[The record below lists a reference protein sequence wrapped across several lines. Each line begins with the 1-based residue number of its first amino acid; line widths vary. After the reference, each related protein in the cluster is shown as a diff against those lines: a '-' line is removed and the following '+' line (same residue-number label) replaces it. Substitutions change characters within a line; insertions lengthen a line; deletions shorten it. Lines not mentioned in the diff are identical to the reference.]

1 MAYVSQDLKKR
12 LTPGIKNVLN
22 AYGMKWT
29 ISVNNHSTLVVT
41 VTSGDIYFPA
51 YNNTNCYPLGFNEY
65 WIKDNHEGIQR
76 DFLLDLRE
84 AMMKWNWDNSDS
96 QSDYFDKGWY
106 ISIRIGSWNK
116 LYKHNPSK

>member
-1 MAYVSQDLKKR
+1 MAFVSQDLKKR

-22 AYGMKWT
+22 AYGMKGS
-29 ISVNNHSTLVVT
+29 ISVDNHSTLVVT
-41 VTSGDIYFPA
+41 VTSGDIDFPPH
-51 YNNTNCYPLGFNEY
+51 NNINEY

-76 DFLLDLRE
+76 DFLLDLKE
-84 AMMKWNWDNSDS
+84 AMMVGNWDNSDS

-116 LYKHNPSK
+116 LYKHNPVK